1 MKESWRTT
9 GQSLAASLDG
19 PRFCGFERLQ
29 RAIFFAVFMIWSS
42 LVRAIACVCS
52 VEFRARM
59 LTIIRTRTLPMTL
72 SSSLSGPLVE
82 PRVIRKQYAME
93 MAVER
98 TRLLY
103 QGSLLPTLFMLIN
116 GLVCAG
122 LLWSPQ
128 RYLLVS
134 IWLIWLLSLVALR
147 VIQVAAFDSAMPSRQ
162 AQPIWRRMFLLGSAI
177 SGLTLAAAGIAL
189 VPTDSFLQQA
199 WVFGLIGAATLS
211 ASVAYAVS
219 LPAFLSFTL
228 PCLLPAI
235 GYLFWGGDEQ
245 QQGWG
250 WLGLI
255 LLGSL
260 SVVAWQVNRLIQ
272 RELMRRFQNQAL
284 IEHLQQAQ
292 SRSELLNQELARE
305 IEQRRHAEE
314 ELREA
319 QVGLESRVAQRSR
332 ELDAANQA
340 LSKSEA
346 RLALALK
353 ASELGL
359 WDWNLQTDEV
369 HHTQLKE
376 LFGIEPEFVTAM
388 LSHLKPRLHPLD
400 LPPLRRALVEHLKGR
415 TEDYQI
421 EYRVRHGDGHW
432 VWIED
437 RGRAVER
444 GANGRVIRMVGTRRD
459 ISVSKGLEEQRQ
471 LAATVFEAA
480 SEGIVIFDPD
490 YALIAVNQ
498 AFSRVTGYQIEDLLG
513 RNVVELPCSRDARRH
528 YPAIHQA
535 LEQHGSWQGELVEAR
550 KNGELYPQWLQL
562 NVVRDIRGNVS
573 HIVGF
578 FADLSARR
586 ESEERMRYLTHY
598 DELTGLA
605 NRSLFRERLNEAHQ
619 RVRQGGRSLAL
630 LHINLDRFKLL
641 NDSLGHEVADQ
652 MLQKMARRLVNAL
665 PEADTIARLSGD
677 EFAVLFD
684 AYGNL
689 SSLARVATR
698 LSTKLRLPL
707 TVEGHELVVSASMGI
722 SMLPDNA
729 REISALVSQSNMAMQ
744 HAKHLGG
751 NNFQFYTDSLQ
762 ASTLERLQL
771 ENHLRKAIEEK
782 QLKVFYQPKLC
793 LATGRLN
800 AAEALVR
807 WDHPTMGRVPPGDF
821 IGLAEETGLI
831 GPIGEFVLRQ
841 ACWQACEWQRQGLEP
856 IRVSVNLSVHQLRQ
870 GKLVSLVR
878 QVLEETGLAPHY
890 LELELTES
898 QLLDSVEHIIA
909 TFQQL
914 RDLGVKLAIDDF
926 GTGYSS
932 LSYLKRIPVD
942 YVKIDQAFIRGL
954 GEGGEDAAIT
964 RAIIAMAHGL
974 SLKVVAE
981 GVERP
986 EQLEFLK
993 AELCDEVQGYL
1004 ISRPVEAFA
1013 VAELLRADNPFA

>member
-1 MKESWRTT
+1 
-9 GQSLAASLDG
+9 
-19 PRFCGFERLQ
+19 
-29 RAIFFAVFMIWSS
+29 
-42 LVRAIACVCS
+42 
-52 VEFRARM
+52 
-59 LTIIRTRTLPMTL
+59 MTL
-72 SSSLSGPLVE
+72 SFDLSGPTVE

-128 RYLLVS
+128 RYFLVS
-134 IWLIWLLSLVALR
+134 VWLVWLLSLVALR
-147 VIQVAAFDSAMPSRQ
+147 VIQVAAFDSAIPNRQ
-162 AQPIWRRMFLLGSAI
+162 AQPIWRRMFLLGSGLT
-177 SGLTLAAAGIAL
+177 GLTLAGAGIAL
-189 VPTDSFLQQA
+189 VPADNFIQQA
-199 WVFGLIGAATLS
+199 WVFGLIGAAALS

-235 GYLFWGGDEQ
+235 AYMFWGGDEQ

-250 WLGLI
+250 WFGLI
-255 LLGSL
+255 LLGAL
-260 SVVAWQVNRLIQ
+260 SVVAWQVNRLID
-272 RELMRRFQNQAL
+272 RGLMRRFQNQAL

-292 SRSELLNQELARE
+292 SCSDQLNQKLAKE
-305 IEQRRHAEE
+305 IEQRRRAEN
-314 ELREA
+314 ELREI
-319 QVGLESRVAQRSR
+319 QVDLENRVAQRSL

-369 HHTQLKE
+369 HHTQIQE
-376 LFGIEPEFVTAM
+376 LFGLEPDQVTAI
-388 LSHLKPRLHPLD
+388 LRHLKPRLHPDD
-400 LPPLRRALVEHLKGR
+400 LPALRRALVEHLKGR

-444 GANGRVIRMVGTRRD
+444 AENGRVLRMVGTRRD
-459 ISVSKGLEEQRQ
+459 ISVSKNLEEQRQ

-480 SEGIVIFDPD
+480 SEGIVIFDPN
-490 YALIAVNQ
+490 YALIAINQ
-498 AFSRVTGYQIEDLLG
+498 AFSRVTGYAIEDMIG

-528 YPAIHQA
+528 YAAIHQA
-535 LEQHGSWQGELVEAR
+535 LEQQGSWQGELVETR
-550 KNGELYPQWLQL
+550 KNGEMYPQWLQL
-562 NVVRDIRGNVS
+562 NAVRDNRGNVS

-605 NRSLFRERLNEAHQ
+605 NRAMFRERLSEAHQ
-619 RVRQGGRSLAL
+619 RVRQGGYRSLAL
-630 LHINLDRFKLL
+630 LHINLDRFKQL

-652 MLQKMARRLVNAL
+652 LLQKMARRLVNAL

-677 EFAVLFD
+677 EFAVLFN

-698 LSTKLRLPL
+698 LASKLRLPV
-707 TVEGHELVVSASMGI
+707 TIDGHELVVSASMGI
-722 SMLPDNA
+722 SLLPDSA

-771 ENHLRKAIEEK
+771 ENQLRKAIEEK

-793 LATGRLN
+793 LATGKLN

-841 ACWQACEWQRQGLEP
+841 ACWQACEWQRQGLDA

-878 QVLEETGLAPHY
+878 QVLEETGLEPHF

-954 GEGGEDAAIT
+954 GEGTEDAAIT

-981 GVERP
+981 GVEHQ

-993 AELCDEVQGYL
+993 AERCDEVQGYL
-1004 ISRPVEAFA
+1004 ISRPVEAQVLA
-1013 VAELLRADNPFA
+1013 VLLRENGVD

>member
-1 MKESWRTT
+1 
-9 GQSLAASLDG
+9 
-19 PRFCGFERLQ
+19 
-29 RAIFFAVFMIWSS
+29 
-42 LVRAIACVCS
+42 
-52 VEFRARM
+52 
-59 LTIIRTRTLPMTL
+59 MTL
-72 SSSLSGPLVE
+72 SIDVSGPSVE
-82 PRVIRKQYAME
+82 PRVIRRQYAME

-128 RYLLVS
+128 RYFLVS
-134 IWLIWLLSLVALR
+134 FWLVWLLSLVALR
-147 VIQVAAFDSAMPSRQ
+147 VIQVAAFDSAMPNRQ
-162 AQPIWRRMFLLGSAI
+162 AHPVWRRMFMLGSGLT
-177 SGLTLAAAGIAL
+177 GLTLAGAGIAL
-189 VPTDSFLQQA
+189 VPADTFIQQA
-199 WVFGLIGAATLS
+199 WVFGLIGAAALS

-235 GYLFWGGDEQ
+235 AYLFWGGDEQ
-245 QQGWG
+245 AQGWG
-250 WLGLI
+250 WFGLI
-255 LLGSL
+255 LLGAL
-260 SVVAWQVNRLIQ
+260 SVVAWQVNRLID
-272 RELMRRFQNQAL
+272 RGLLRRFQNQAL

-292 SRSELLNQELARE
+292 SSSDQLNQKLARE
-305 IEQRRHAEE
+305 VEQRSCAEA
-314 ELREA
+314 ELRA
-319 QVGLESRVAQRSR
+319 IQAGLEGRVAQRSL
-332 ELDAANQA
+332 ELDLANQA

-369 HHTQLKE
+369 HHTQLQE
-376 LFGIEPEFVTAM
+376 LFGLEPELVTAM
-388 LSHLKPRLHPLD
+388 LRHLKPRLHPED
-400 LPPLRRALVEHLKGR
+400 LPALKRALVEHLKGR
-415 TEDYQI
+415 SEDYQI

-444 GANGRVIRMVGTRRD
+444 GENGRVVRMVGTRRN
-459 ISVSKGLEEQRQ
+459 ISVSKNLEAQQQ

-480 SEGIVIFDPD
+480 SEGIVIFDPN
-490 YALIAVNQ
+490 YALIAANQ
-498 AFSRVTGYQIEDLLG
+498 AFCRVTGYEIDDILG
-513 RNVVELPCSRDARRH
+513 LSVVDLPCSRDARRH
-528 YPAIHQA
+528 YSAIRQA
-535 LEQHGSWQGELVEAR
+535 LEQHGSWQGELVETR

-562 NVVRDIRGNVS
+562 SAVRDNRGNVS
-573 HIVGF
+573 HLVGF

-586 ESEERMRYLTHY
+586 ESEERMRFLTHY

-605 NRSLFRERLNEAHQ
+605 NRSLFRERLREAHY
-619 RVRQGGRSLAL
+619 RMRQGGRSLAL

-641 NDSLGHEVADQ
+641 NESLGHDIADEL
-652 MLQKMARRLVNAL
+652 LQKMARRLVSAL

-684 AYGNL
+684 NYANL

-698 LSTKLRLPL
+698 LSAKLRLPL
-707 TVEGHELVVSASMGI
+707 TIDGHELVVSASMGI

-751 NNFQFYTDSLQ
+751 NNFQFYTESLQ

-771 ENHLRKAIEEK
+771 ENQLRKAIDEK

-807 WDHPTMGRVPPGDF
+807 WDHPDRGCVSPAEF

-870 GKLVSLVR
+870 GKLVGLVR
-878 QVLEETGLAPHY
+878 QVLEETGLAPQY

-898 QLLDSVEHIIA
+898 QLLDSVEHIIS

-942 YVKIDQAFIRGL
+942 YVKIDQTFIRGL
-954 GEGGEDAAIT
+954 GEGQMDAAIT

-986 EQLEFLK
+986 EQLEFLRG
-993 AELCDEVQGYL
+993 EQCDEVQGYL
-1004 ISRPVEAFA
+1004 ISKPVEAQRLA
-1013 VAELLRADNPFA
+1013 DLLRLQGVK

>member
-1 MKESWRTT
+1 
-9 GQSLAASLDG
+9 
-19 PRFCGFERLQ
+19 
-29 RAIFFAVFMIWSS
+29 
-42 LVRAIACVCS
+42 
-52 VEFRARM
+52 
-59 LTIIRTRTLPMTL
+59 MTL
-72 SSSLSGPLVE
+72 STGPSGPFVE

-103 QGSLLPTLFMLIN
+103 QGSLLPTLFMLLN
-116 GLVCAG
+116 GLVCAW
-122 LLWSPQ
+122 LLWSPE
-128 RYLLVS
+128 RYWLVS
-134 IWLIWLLSLVALR
+134 VWMVWLLALVALR
-147 VIQVAAFDSAMPSRQ
+147 VIQVAAFDSAIPSRQ
-162 AQPIWRRMFLLGSAI
+162 AQPVWRRMFLLGSAV
-177 SGLTLAAAGIAL
+177 SGLTLACAGIAL
-189 VPTDSFLQQA
+189 MPTDNFLQQA
-199 WVFGLIGAATLS
+199 WVFGLIGAAILS

-245 QQGWG
+245 QRGWG

-255 LLGSL
+255 LLVSL

-272 RELMRRFQNQAL
+272 MGLLRRFQNQAL

-292 SRSELLNQELARE
+292 SRSEQLNSELLRE
-305 IEQRRHAEE
+305 IEQRRRAEE
-314 ELREA
+314 QLREA
-319 QVGLESRVAQRSR
+319 QVGLESRVAQRSL

-353 ASELGL
+353 ASQLGL

-369 HHTQLKE
+369 HHSHIKE
-376 LFGIEPEFVTAM
+376 LFGLEPEFVRAM
-388 LSHLKPRLHPLD
+388 LSHLKPLLHPED
-400 LPPLRRALVEHLKGR
+400 LPLLKRALVEHLKGR
-415 TEDYQI
+415 TEDYLV
-421 EYRVRHGDGHW
+421 EYRVRHADGRW

-437 RGRAVER
+437 RGRAVEC
-444 GANGRVIRMVGTRRD
+444 GPGGRVLRMVGTRRD
-459 ISVSKGLEEQRQ
+459 ISASKQQEEQRR
-471 LAATVFEAA
+471 LAAMVFEAA
-480 SEGIVIFDPD
+480 SEGIVILDPD
-490 YALIAVNQ
+490 YLLLAVNQ
-498 AFSRVTGYQIEDLLG
+498 AFSQVTGYQIEDMLG
-513 RNVVELPCSRDARRH
+513 RNVVDLPCSRDARRH
-528 YPAIHQA
+528 FPVIHQA

-550 KNGELYPQWLQL
+550 KSGELYPQWLQL
-562 NVVRDIRGNVS
+562 NVVRDTRGKVS

-605 NRSLFRERLNEAHQ
+605 NRSLFRERLREAHQ
-619 RVRQGGRSLAL
+619 RMRQGGRSLAL
-630 LHINLDRFKLL
+630 VHINLDRFKLL
-641 NDSLGHEVADQ
+641 NDSLGHDIADQ
-652 MLQKMARRLVNAL
+652 LLQKMARRLVNAL

-684 AYGNL
+684 AYGSL
-689 SSLARVATR
+689 SSLTRVATR
-698 LSTKLRLPL
+698 LSAKLRLPI

-722 SMLPDNA
+722 SMLPDSA
-729 REISALVSQSNMAMQ
+729 REIPALISQSNIAMQ

-751 NNFQFYTDSLQ
+751 NNFQFYTASLQ

-771 ENHLRKAIEEK
+771 ENQLRKAVEER

-807 WDHPTMGRVPPGDF
+807 WDHPDLGRVPPGDF
-821 IGLAEETGLI
+821 IGLAEEIGLI

-841 ACWQACEWQRQGLEP
+841 ACWQACEWQRQGLP
-856 IRVSVNLSVHQLRQ
+856 AIRVSVNLSVHQLRQ
-870 GKLVSLVR
+870 GKLVSQVR
-878 QVLEETGLAPHY
+878 SVLEETGLAPHF

-898 QLLDSVEHIIA
+898 HLLDSVEHIVS

-954 GEGGEDAAIT
+954 SEGGADAAIT

-981 GVERP
+981 GVEHP
-986 EQLEFLK
+986 GQLAFLK
-993 AELCDEVQGYL
+993 EQKCDEVQGYL
-1004 ISRPVEAFA
+1004 ISRPVEAEGLA
-1013 VAELLRADNPFA
+1013 ALLRAQTL

>member
-1 MKESWRTT
+1 
-9 GQSLAASLDG
+9 
-19 PRFCGFERLQ
+19 
-29 RAIFFAVFMIWSS
+29 
-42 LVRAIACVCS
+42 
-52 VEFRARM
+52 
-59 LTIIRTRTLPMTL
+59 MTL
-72 SSSLSGPLVE
+72 STSLSGPSVD

-128 RYLLVS
+128 RYFLVS

-162 AQPIWRRMFLLGSAI
+162 AQPVWRRMFLLGSAMT
-177 SGLTLAAAGIAL
+177 GLTLAGAGIAL

-272 RELMRRFQNQAL
+272 HGLMRRFQNQAL

-292 SRSELLNQELARE
+292 SRSEQLNQELARE

-376 LFGIEPEFVTAM
+376 LFGLEPEFVTAM
-388 LSHLKPRLHPLD
+388 LSHLKPRLHPQD

-528 YPAIHQA
+528 YSAIHQA

-562 NVVRDIRGNVS
+562 SVVRDARGNIS

-605 NRSLFRERLNEAHQ
+605 NRSLFRERLHEAHQ

-698 LSTKLRLPL
+698 LSAKLRLPL

-729 REISALVSQSNMAMQ
+729 RETSALVSQSNMAMQ

-771 ENHLRKAIEEK
+771 ENQLRKAIEEK

-800 AAEALVR
+800 SAEALVR

-821 IGLAEETGLI
+821 IGLAEEVGLI
-831 GPIGEFVLRQ
+831 GAIGEFVLRQ

-954 GEGGEDAAIT
+954 GEGGSDAAIT

-981 GVERP
+981 GVETY
-986 EQLEFLK
+986 EQLAFLK
-993 AELCDEVQGYL
+993 DQSCDEVQGYL
-1004 ISRPVEAFA
+1004 ISRPVQAFVLA
-1013 VAELLRADNPFA
+1013 DLLRADNLSA